1 MRFDCLDKVNL
12 WQNPVLHYAIHV
24 SAEKKAHSTCVPRRG
39 FPVEATSPV
48 LPHRPPLSSE
58 ALNTYVVT
66 LPVLNSSSETI
77 PPPTINTKIDLDRDH
92 GSTSESPSHINQGT
106 FFIWPAD
113 DQLLNPSSQKDWNL
127 GDGEGKNQ
135 GAYGMCLMAGVGK
148 RVG

>member
-1 MRFDCLDKVNL
+1 MRFDCLDEVNL
-12 WQNPVLHYAIHV
+12 WQNPVFHYAIHV

-58 ALNTYVVT
+58 ALNTYVIT

-92 GSTSESPSHINQGT
+92 GSTSESPPISIPSLFPHPHHDASRDTTTQET
-106 FFIWPAD
+106 TLKLRHLFHLTRRRPAP
-113 DQLLNPSSQKDWNL
+113 QPLEPKKLQF
-127 GDGEGKNQ
+127 
-135 GAYGMCLMAGVGK
+135 
-148 RVG
+148 R